1 MWNKSSGYRRPG
13 PAIGWQEP
21 AGALGWQNIPLWGS
35 GNRGTPVQGWHSLKG
50 RKPEARVGQVCILP
64 EGRTGATSE
73 IGPAGEMG
81 HGRGSPPLPK
91 GQCSGTR
98 EGSCLGLWTPLCPL
112 LQPLP

>member
-1 MWNKSSGYRRPG
+1 M
-13 PAIGWQEP
+13 
-21 AGALGWQNIPLWGS
+21 GWQNIPLWGS
-35 GNRGTPVQGWHSLKG
+35 DNKGTPVQGWHSLKG

-81 HGRGSPPLPK
+81 HGRGSPHFLRVSAQERGREAAWGSGPL
-91 GQCSGTR
+91 
-98 EGSCLGLWTPLCPL
+98 LCPF